1 MRTKDEVIRDARRLY
16 QFLSEHGPAPERADL
31 ILAAGS
37 HDVRVAD
44 HAAGLFQAGRAPL
57 ILCSGGLGKMTEGLW
72 DEPEAAVFA
81 RRCVALGVPEDR
93 ILLEPASTNTGE
105 NFRFSR
111 ALLSRMGIFPRT
123 GIVVC
128 KPYMAKR
135 AWAAGTRQWGEVCW
149 SVDPPPLSFEE
160 YLGAETPLEREIPLM
175 TGDFQRLTVYCERG
189 FQAPV
194 PIPAAMWEPYRRLV
208 ADGYDQFIIKHPGAG
223 AEKREGPDG

>member
-1 MRTKDEVIRDARRLY
+1 MRAQDEVIRDARRLY
-16 QFLSEHGPAPERADL
+16 QFLSEHSPAPERADL

-44 HAAGLFQAGRAPL
+44 RAAELFQAGRAPL

-72 DEPEAAVFA
+72 DVPEAVVFA
-81 RRCVALGVPEDR
+81 RRCMAMGVPEDR
-93 ILLEPASTNTGE
+93 IVLEPASTNTGE

-135 AWAAGTRQWGEVCW
+135 AWATGARQWNEVCW
-149 SVDPPPLSFEE
+149 SADP
-160 YLGAETPLEREIPLM
+160 
-175 TGDFQRLTVYCERG
+175 
-189 FQAPV
+189 
-194 PIPAAMWEPYRRLV
+194 RRSALRS
-208 ADGYDQFIIKHPGAG
+208 I
-223 AEKREGPDG
+223 